1 MNKLSHVGR
10 ANGRRG
16 EVEAVIDGE
25 RRILCLTLGALAEIE
40 TAFGVDNIADLVA
53 RISGGR
59 LGSAEM
65 IAILGAAL
73 RGGGNVV
80 ADEDVADMRVDG
92 GVDAAI
98 GLVARLL
105 RSTFL
110 PEREA
115 SPPNPLKPQP
125 AD

>member
-1 MNKLSHVGR
+1 MGDLSNVSR
-10 ANGRRG
+10 ANARRG
-16 EVEAVIDGE
+16 EVEAVIDGR

-40 TAFGVDNIADLVA
+40 TAFGVDNIADLVG
-53 RISGGR
+53 RISGEK
-59 LGSAEM
+59 LGSTEM

-73 RGGGNVV
+73 RGGGNIV

-115 SPPNPLKPQP
+115 PRPNPLKPQ
-125 AD
+125 